1 MRVQWAG
8 RLQVVTL
15 YSKSKAFPVI
25 QSSKPSAQLSLLLAA
40 RTCPRGPHV
49 FVVAF
54 TVRRA
59 GPAGYGAATH
69 NTTQY
74 KYSFRKD
81 RSEECTRSHRV
92 VHVRHSQTFPT
103 CSTLLSRTHIML
115 RDERVL
121 GVSCKIEILWCQTA
135 DQRRDAQSGL
145 HRLHVHPIP
154 NAKFRLARFSR
165 GMGFCTQGRL
175 KSDPVSDWSN
185 QSCNLHEPL
194 YESVCIPHFYLS

>member
-15 YSKSKAFPVI
+15 QSKSKAFPVI

-40 RTCPRGPHV
+40 RTCPRGPHA

-92 VHVRHSQTFPT
+92 VHVSYMT
-103 CSTLLSRTHIML
+103 
-115 RDERVL
+115 
-121 GVSCKIEILWCQTA
+121 
-135 DQRRDAQSGL
+135 GL
-145 HRLHVHPIP
+145 TNL
-154 NAKFRLARFSR
+154 KLDRFSTGPTYR
-165 GMGFCTQGRL
+165 NPFPVKISPGETLHSEQGARAAGAVHFGRL
-175 KSDPVSDWSN
+175 SVGQLFDTTKFL
-185 QSCNLHEPL
+185 SCN
-194 YESVCIPHFYLS
+194 

>member
-1 MRVQWAG
+1 MR
-8 RLQVVTL
+8 R
-15 YSKSKAFPVI
+15 I
-25 QSSKPSAQLSLLLAA
+25 
-40 RTCPRGPHV
+40 RGPHA

-54 TVRRA
+54 TVGRA

-121 GVSCKIEILWCQTA
+121 GVSCKIEMLDNSAEDFSQRFLPPEEGQGSTRQT
-135 DQRRDAQSGL
+135 S
-145 HRLHVHPIP
+145 
-154 NAKFRLARFSR
+154 
-165 GMGFCTQGRL
+165 
-175 KSDPVSDWSN
+175 PVSVRGSDSLFASSEKGARVLL
-185 QSCNLHEPL
+185 QVSAPL
-194 YESVCIPHFYLS
+194 WFVA